1 MEASA
6 KTNENVEKT
15 FILAAK
21 MLYKIHL
28 TRIKEAKQKQQDR
41 KNGSR
46 LKNTQA
52 NNAAANKQ
60 SCGC

>member
-6 KTNENVEKT
+6 KTNENVEQT

-46 LKNTQA
+46 LKNT
-52 NNAAANKQ
+52 
-60 SCGC
+60 